1 MATKTKPKKRGAEE
15 AGDAKAGQGE
25 ADPRRI
31 PLDHAVR
38 DHRRRRRARIEFYKR
53 AFGAKELMRIPS
65 PGDRIGHAEIKVGD
79 SVIMLADEHP
89 EMDARGPKHYGGSPV
104 SLLIYVTD
112 VDKRFKQA
120 LAAGGTEVRPV
131 TDQFYGDRAG
141 TLRDPFGHTW
151 HIHTHNEDVS
161 PAEMKRRMAGDAGE
175 VAASR

>member
-1 MATKTKPKKRGAEE
+1 MATKTRAKKRASKRPVSRKPAKVKPIPAGYHSITPYVIIDGA
-15 AGDAKAGQGE
+15 A
-25 ADPRRI
+25 
-31 PLDHAVR
+31 
-38 DHRRRRRARIEFYKR
+38 RAIEFYKQ

-112 VDKRFKQA
+112 VDRRFKQA

-151 HIHTHNEDVS
+151 HIHTHTEDVS
-161 PAEMKRRMAGDAGE
+161 PAELKRRMAAMQTK
-175 VAASR
+175 